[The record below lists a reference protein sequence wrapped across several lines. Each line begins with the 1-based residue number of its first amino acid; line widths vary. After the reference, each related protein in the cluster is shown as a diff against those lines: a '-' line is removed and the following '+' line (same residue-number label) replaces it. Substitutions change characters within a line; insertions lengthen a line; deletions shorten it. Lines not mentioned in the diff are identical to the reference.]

1 MKTSSLFFIAAV
13 LAFACTDDIM
23 VPKPE
28 VGENVTYE
36 SHPKHSDYVKELSD
50 YKNAT
55 ASPGSVLLVARPQEA
70 LWIGSVGKSNLAH
83 QTPMLTH
90 SQFRTGSV
98 TKMLTAVVVLKL
110 MEQDQLSL
118 EDKLAEHLPSVKG
131 NIPEADKITIRH
143 LLAHLSGIIDPP
155 NESLRYQ
162 SGIINNPSAMYA
174 STVEDLLA
182 DYVYGKELHFAPGTG
197 YSYSNTNY
205 WLLGMIAERI
215 TGRSLQQLMEEMIF
229 DPLQMSHSYL
239 DARDDS
245 QVARGYADLY
255 NNGVLMD
262 VSLWDR
268 AEGDG
273 GAEGGLISNA
283 EDLYKFMTGL
293 FEGKL
298 IAASTLEDMK
308 KIQWPSCDSPYCEY
322 GMGLEIWRTEAGIA
336 YGHNGGLIGIEANV
350 LYFEDSGGITVLYK
364 NNGNGS
370 DKSWLDVLMK

>member
-1 MKTSSLFFIAAV
+1 MKTLSLLFVAV
-13 LAFACTDDIM
+13 VLSFACTDDIM
-23 VPKPE
+23 VPRPE
-28 VGENVTYE
+28 VGENITYE
-36 SHPKHSDYVKELSD
+36 SHPKHREYLKELSD

-55 ASPGSVLLVARPQEA
+55 ASPGSVLLVGRPGEA

-83 QTPMLTH
+83 QSPMHTS

-98 TKMLTAVVVLKL
+98 TKMLTAVVILKL
-110 MEQDQLSL
+110 MEQNQLSL
-118 EDKLAEHLPSVKG
+118 EDKLADHLPFVKG
-131 NIPEADKITIRH
+131 NIPEADKISIRH
-143 LLAHLSGIIDPP
+143 LLAHLSGIFDPP

-162 SGIINNPSAMYA
+162 AEIINNPSAMYA

-182 DYVYGKELHFAPGTG
+182 DYVYGKELHFAPGGG

-215 TGRSLQQLMEEMIF
+215 TKSLQQLMEEMIF
-229 DPLQMSHSYL
+229 IPLQMNHTYL

-245 QVARGYADLY
+245 HVARGYADLY

-273 GAEGGLISNA
+273 RADGGLISNA
-283 EDLYKFMTGL
+283 EDLYIFMQGL
-293 FEGKL
+293 FDGQL
-298 IAASTLEDMK
+298 LSASTLEDMK

-322 GMGLEIWRTEAGIA
+322 GLGLEIWRTDAGIA
-336 YGHNGGLIGIEANV
+336 YGHNGGLIGIETNV
-350 LYFEDSGGITVLYK
+350 LYFENSGGISVLYK

-370 DKSWLDVLMK
+370 DKSWLDGLMK

>member
-1 MKTSSLFFIAAV
+1 MKTLSLLFVAAV
-13 LAFACTDDIM
+13 LAFACTEDLM

-28 VGENVTYE
+28 VGENITYE
-36 SHPKHSDYVKELSD
+36 SHPKHREYLKELSD

-55 ASPGSVLLVARPQEA
+55 ASPGSVLLVARPGEA
-70 LWIGSVGKSNLAH
+70 LWIGSVGMSNLAH
-83 QTPMLTH
+83 QTPNHTS

-98 TKMLTAVVVLKL
+98 TKMLTAVVILKL
-110 MEQDQLSL
+110 MEQGQLSL
-118 EDKLAEHLPSVKG
+118 EDKLVDHLPSVKG

-162 SGIINNPSAMYA
+162 AEIINNPSAMYA
-174 STVEDLLA
+174 SKVEDLLD
-182 DYVYGKELHFAPGTG
+182 DYVYGKELHFPPGTG

-215 TGRSLQQLMEEMIF
+215 TSKSLQQLMEEMIF
-229 DPLQMSHSYL
+229 IPLQMNRSYL
-239 DARDDS
+239 DARDDG

-255 NNGVLMD
+255 NNRVLMD

-273 GAEGGLISNA
+273 RADGGLISNA
-283 EDLYKFMTGL
+283 EDLYKFMRGL
-293 FEGKL
+293 FEGRL
-298 IAASTLEDMK
+298 ISSGTLEDMK
-308 KIQWPSCDSPYCEY
+308 KIQWSSCDSPYCEY
-322 GMGLEIWRTEAGIA
+322 GLGLEIWRTDAGIA

-350 LYFEDSGGITVLYK
+350 LYFENSGGISVLYK

-370 DKSWLDVLMK
+370 DKSWLDGLMT

>member
-55 ASPGSVLLVARPQEA
+55 ASPGSVLLVARPGEA

-118 EDKLAEHLPSVKG
+118 EDKLAEHLPFVKG

-162 SGIINNPSAMYA
+162 SEIINNPSAMYA

-322 GMGLEIWRTEAGIA
+322 GLGLEIWRMEAGIA